1 MNDNRINMNVK
12 SCNMVTGA
20 HITHIYINQSPDNV
34 NEKSLDSKLL
44 VNIPVELH
52 SSNSNFASKES
63 ASLYSGNIN
72 EGKNAVV
79 KVLNDST
86 SCEYS
91 KVFESS
97 PLILDTNETYS
108 CHICINDNDTLN
120 SMGETVKPNSVHT
133 EYIAETSCSLSEDDE
148 CYSKY
153 SIADID
159 ELVSDSVLNDG
170 EPSILS
176 NESSYEYYS
185 SNDSLVSD
193 SEADGIVMFLDKSN
207 IEVRI

>member
-1 MNDNRINMNVK
+1 MNMNVK

-20 HITHIYINQSPDNV
+20 HITHIYINQSSDNV

-52 SSNSNFASKES
+52 SSNSTYASKES
-63 ASLYSGNIN
+63 PSLCSENIN
-72 EGKNAVV
+72 EGKDAVV

-86 SCEYS
+86 SYEYS
-91 KVFESS
+91 KVFETS

-108 CHICINDNDTLN
+108 CHICINGNNTLN
-120 SMGETVKPNSVHT
+120 LIGETLKPIVGVHT
-133 EYIAETSCSLSEDDE
+133 DYKAETSCSLSEDDE

-153 SIADID
+153 SITDID
-159 ELVSDSVLNDG
+159 DLVSDSALLNDG
-170 EPSILS
+170 ELSILS
-176 NESSYEYYS
+176 NGSSYEYYS
-185 SNDSLVSD
+185 SKDSLVSD